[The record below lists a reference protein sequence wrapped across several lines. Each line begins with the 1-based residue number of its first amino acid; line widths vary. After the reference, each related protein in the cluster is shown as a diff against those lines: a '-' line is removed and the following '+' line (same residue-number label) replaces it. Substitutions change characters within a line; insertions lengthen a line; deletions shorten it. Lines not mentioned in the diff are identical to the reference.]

1 MSRSN
6 SEQWRIKEYGVS
18 TREQTWEIS
27 YAHSLLR
34 KEFCE
39 QHGYKKDVH
48 SWDTKEASPYKACA
62 YNRSANLC
70 RNHLLS
76 VGLITTTDQP
86 VMKRV
91 LEIATQYAIAP
102 EFELR
107 ATTGDYTP
115 RPLSSITAAYTE
127 LYSLKERQFLYVYL
141 HQSLYDIRLVTVQ
154 KKCTGSFGSSDDTRT
169 YLKLYPKAMVKEL
182 IEKLC
187 HAKMTYFLDNR
198 VQLRARIFYDL
209 DLKELDKDH
218 ADYESVIKYEKDTP
232 ITVEEFERRMRLA
245 QEAVSFYQRAYKEC
259 QAKRDRL
266 AAGRAVDVGVD
277 TYRKVVAYFKIN
289 APLYMNEEKDKALTQ
304 YAKLVMM
311 DVDLKTIASQWDVA

>member
-1 MSRSN
+1 MLRNN

-39 QHGYKKDVH
+39 QHGYKRDAY
-48 SWDTKEASPYKACA
+48 SWDTSPYEACA
-62 YNRSANLC
+62 YKRSANLC

-76 VGLITTTDQP
+76 VRLITTTDQP

-91 LEIATQYAIAP
+91 LEIATQYAVTP
-102 EFELR
+102 TFELR

-115 RPLSSITAAYTE
+115 RPLSSIMAAYTE
-127 LYSLKERQFLYVYL
+127 LHSLKERQFFYMYL

-154 KKCTGSFGSSDDTRT
+154 EKRPGYPASDTVRT

-232 ITVEEFERRMRLA
+232 FTVEEFERRMRLA
-245 QEAVSFYQRAYKEC
+245 QEAVSFYQKAYKEC

-266 AAGRAVDVGVD
+266 AAGRTVDVSVD

-289 APLYMNEEKDKALTQ
+289 APLYMNEEKDKALAQ

-311 DVDLKTIASQWDVA
+311 DADLKTIASQWDVA

>member
-6 SEQWRIKEYGVS
+6 PEQRAIKDLEVS
-18 TREQTWEIS
+18 TREQTWEIN
-27 YAHSLLR
+27 YVHSLLR
-34 KEFCE
+34 KKFCE
-39 QHGYKKDVH
+39 QHGYKEDTY
-48 SWDTKEASPYKACA
+48 SWYTREVSPYKACA
-62 YNRSANLC
+62 YKRSANLC

-91 LEIATQYAIAP
+91 LEIAAHYAITP
-102 EFELR
+102 EFELSV
-107 ATTGDYTP
+107 TTGDYTT
-115 RPLSSITAAYTE
+115 RPLSNPLAAYTNF
-127 LYSLKERQFLYVYL
+127 SNLKTRSFFYVYL
-141 HQSLYDIRLVTVQ
+141 NQSTYDIRLVTVLE
-154 KKCTGSFGSSDDTRT
+154 KHTSPSENTRT
-169 YLKLYPKAMVKEL
+169 YLRLYPKAMIKEL

-187 HAKMTYFLDNR
+187 HAKMTYFLDHR
-198 VQLRARIFYDL
+198 VQLRAKIFYDL
-209 DLKELDKDH
+209 DLKETTDENK
-218 ADYESVIKYEKDTP
+218 DYESVTKYEEDTP

-289 APLYMNEEKDKALTQ
+289 APLYMNEEDDKALLQ
-304 YAKLVMM
+304 FVKLFMM
-311 DVDLKTIASQWDVA
+311 DADLKQIATEWQVE